1 MNKVILYIATSLD
14 GFIADQDGG
23 VNWLPHPDDLQ
34 DTLGFKALLDRVS
47 IIVMGSRSYRQI
59 LGFGEWAWP
68 DKQTY
73 VFTSQ
78 TLPTACPNVFFT
90 QDTPKS
96 FMENMR
102 RQQLKGDV
110 WLLGGAQLAQSFA
123 KEGLIDEC
131 IITEIPIKLG
141 KGIELGISL
150 DGFALSAV
158 KLCMD
163 DIVQKSYLKEGLYDQ
178 N

>member
-23 VNWLPHPDDLQ
+23 VDWLPHPDDPE
-34 DTLGFKALLDRVS
+34 DMVGFKALLDRVS
-47 IIVMGSRSYRQI
+47 IIVMGSHSYRQI

-78 TLPTACPNVFFT
+78 TLPAACSNVFFT

-96 FMENMR
+96 FMGNMGC
-102 RQQLKGDV
+102 QQIKGDI

-131 IITEIPIKLG
+131 IVTEIPMKLV

-150 DGFALSAV
+150 DGFALSTV

-163 DIVQKSYLKEGLYDQ
+163 DIVQKIYLKT
-178 N
+178 

>member
-1 MNKVILYIATSLD
+1 MSKVILYIATSVD

-23 VNWLPHPDDLQ
+23 VDWLPHPDDPE
-34 DTLGFKALLDRVS
+34 DTMGFKALLDRTS
-47 IIVMGSRSYRQI
+47 TIVMGSRSYRQI

-73 VFTSQ
+73 VFTRQS
-78 TLPTACPNVFFT
+78 LPAACPNVFFT
-90 QDTPKS
+90 QDAPKA
-96 FMENMR
+96 FMENVR
-102 RQQLKGDV
+102 RKQIKGDI

-131 IITEIPIKLG
+131 IITEIPMKLG
-141 KGIELGISL
+141 KGIELGIL
-150 DGFALSAV
+150 LADFVL
-158 KLCMD
+158 KEERLCMD
-163 DIVQKSYLKEGLYDQ
+163 GIVQKIYLK

>member
-23 VNWLPHPDDLQ
+23 VDWLPHPDDPQ
-34 DTLGFKALLDRVS
+34 DSLGFKALLDRVL

-78 TLPTACPNVFFT
+78 TLPAACPNVFFT

-102 RQQLKGDV
+102 RQQLKGDI

-131 IITEIPIKLG
+131 IVTEIPMKLV

-150 DGFALSAV
+150 DGFVLSTE
-158 KLCMD
+158 KPCMGG
-163 DIVQKSYLKEGLYDQ
+163 IMQKKYLRAG
-178 N
+178 